1 MIKEFSFKF
10 NELVID
16 RSRVNAT
23 LGFPGGAPAPFDGYL
38 DEAWQFAEG
47 LQDIRAAYTIR
58 DGMLPDEKKSE
69 LTVAGIT
76 FKVGKTIRHEIAG
89 SEHIAF
95 FICTAGATVSRR
107 AKTLLT
113 GEDPALGYVYD
124 VLGSYIAEAAG
135 DAMQA
140 RLGAD
145 VRKSGQ
151 KLTNRYSPGYCQ
163 WPVTEQ
169 HKLFGLFKGSTCGVS
184 LTDSALMNPIKS
196 ISGLI
201 GVGANVQYR
210 KYQCELCNLKKCLY
224 QKIHGSDFTIL

>member
-10 NELVID
+10 SELAID

-23 LGFPGGAPAPFDGYL
+23 LGFPGGAPEPFDSYL

-47 LQDIRAAYTIR
+47 LNDIRAAYTIN
-58 DGMLPDEKKSE
+58 DGMGSE
-69 LTVAGIT
+69 ETTPVLTVSGVI
-76 FKVGKTIRHEIAG
+76 FNIGKTIRHEIAG
-89 SEHIAF
+89 SERVAF
-95 FICTAGATVSRR
+95 FICSAGETVSRR
-107 AKTLLT
+107 AKALLA

-140 RLGAD
+140 RLRAD

-151 KLTNRYSPGYCQ
+151 KLTNRYSPGYCR
-163 WPVTEQ
+163 WPVMDQ
-169 HKLFGLFKGSTCGVS
+169 RKLFGLFKGSTCGVS
-184 LTDSALMNPIKS
+184 LTDSALMDPIKS

-201 GVGANVQYR
+201 GIGPNVQYR
-210 KYQCELCNLKKCLY
+210 EYQCDLCNIKNCLY
-224 QKIHGSDFTIL
+224 QKNP